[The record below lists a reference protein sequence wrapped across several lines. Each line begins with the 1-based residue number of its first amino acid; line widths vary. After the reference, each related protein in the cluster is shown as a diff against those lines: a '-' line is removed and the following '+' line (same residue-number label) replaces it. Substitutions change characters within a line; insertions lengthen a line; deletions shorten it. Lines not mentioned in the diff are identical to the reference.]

1 MPGKNLTRTEAES
14 RSAIVCNPHYEVTL
28 DLTKGPR
35 TFLSTSHVTFEAQD
49 GASTW
54 IDLIAPKAMR
64 ITLNGTDIDPESA
77 FNDCRIALNNLQKQ
91 NDLTVVAE
99 CEYSHTGE
107 GLHRAVDTADGLV
120 YLYTQFEVMDAR
132 RVYAAFDQP
141 DIKGT
146 FNFTVLA
153 PKSWTV
159 TSTMLP
165 TEKNE
170 LEGVKTDPATLSN
183 GVIDNVVEWVF
194 PTTPRMSS
202 YLTSLVA
209 GPYAEWHTEYKNA
222 DGRIL
227 PMGLY
232 CRQSIKDGLDKDAD
246 YLFEEVQKGFD
257 FYNKTFGVIY
267 PYQKYDQIFVPEYNA
282 GAMENIGNVTVVDS
296 YVFQSKVSDAVADR
310 RVSSLLHELAHMW
323 FGDLVTMKWWNDL
336 WLNESFAEF
345 MCTLCTAE
353 ATEWTTEW
361 STFASGEKSWGEEQ
375 DQLPT
380 THPVVAPINDINDTE
395 ANFDGITYAKG
406 GSVLHQLM
414 AYVGRENFFKGIHN
428 YLVKHSY
435 GNATLNDLLA
445 ELNAASGRDLD
456 AWSKLWLQESGI
468 NTLTTVVDT
477 DENGIIT
484 KFVIKQKGSA
494 DNNVLR
500 PHTLKIGFYGLDP
513 ETGKVTRQSSYTEDV
528 AAAEETEI
536 TDLIGKK
543 RPEFIMLNDDDL
555 TYAKLRFD
563 RDSLNFLADHL
574 ADFDD
579 ALARAITSLALWD
592 MTRDAEFPAAEYIKI
607 ALAQL
612 ASEDQATTFKTVLKA
627 LLTTVRQY
635 VAPAQAKDMSRYTSS
650 ELWKLVQEAEAGS
663 DAQFQ
668 LLGAYLSLG
677 SDEDFEEHAHDLLN
691 GSLILPG
698 IDVDNNLRWQIIIA
712 LARAGEM
719 TDDEIQAELD
729 KDDSIANRE
738 FAYNARASRPTH
750 EAKEWAWNEAM
761 NNLTLTNSQLRAVV
775 LGYASGTDAD
785 LYNEFVERFF
795 DAINTV
801 WTTRTFH
808 SSETM
813 LGSCVSDYSLYPAP
827 ADATQ
832 LIAVG
837 EKWVKENSDADRALM
852 GTIQDNLAATRR
864 MQKAQAYNAAL

>member
-28 DLTKGPR
+28 DLTKGPK
-35 TFLSTSHVTFEAQD
+35 TFLSTSHVTFEAQE

-77 FNDCRIALNNLQKQ
+77 FKDCRIALNNLQKQ

-246 YLFEEVQKGFD
+246 YLFKEVQKGFD

-435 GNATLNDLLA
+435 GNATLNDLLE

-500 PHTLKIGFYGLDP
+500 PHTLKIGFRFVYRAHNFHYQWV
-513 ETGKVTRQSSYTEDV
+513 TYFVGKVDSLLFLIYHAYLLLSYTGSIKHFVHFIRTYITILTAVYHLAYSFFVYSRQFYIFGLWFRSVNHFRQSISKYTFFGEVDAMFVGDKVSYLVFYVNDRRQYWEDGLFASLHFLVKHFIYVPVGEQSRTTEYYGHSIDV
-528 AAAEETEI
+528 VEI
-536 TDLIGKK
+536 V
-543 RPEFIMLNDDDL
+543 
-555 TYAKLRFD
+555 
-563 RDSLNFLADHL
+563 
-574 ADFDD
+574 
-579 ALARAITSLALWD
+579 
-592 MTRDAEFPAAEYIKI
+592 
-607 ALAQL
+607 L
-612 ASEDQATTFKTVLKA
+612 ASVD
-627 LLTTVRQY
+627 
-635 VAPAQAKDMSRYTSS
+635 DIS
-650 ELWKLVQEAEAGS
+650 KLFGSTCSQE
-663 DAQFQ
+663 
-668 LLGAYLSLG
+668 
-677 SDEDFEEHAHDLLN
+677 
-691 GSLILPG
+691 
-698 IDVDNNLRWQIIIA
+698 VDRV
-712 LARAGEM
+712 
-719 TDDEIQAELD
+719 
-729 KDDSIANRE
+729 
-738 FAYNARASRPTH
+738 TH
-750 EAKEWAWNEAM
+750 
-761 NNLTLTNSQLRAVV
+761 R
-775 LGYASGTDAD
+775 
-785 LYNEFVERFF
+785 
-795 DAINTV
+795 
-801 WTTRTFH
+801 RT
-808 SSETM
+808 
-813 LGSCVSDYSLYPAP
+813 C
-827 ADATQ
+827 
-832 LIAVG
+832 
-837 EKWVKENSDADRALM
+837 K
-852 GTIQDNLAATRR
+852 
-864 MQKAQAYNAAL
+864 